1 MKMPKWPLM
10 LPDDRCTLF
19 TKSRRVEKSL
29 RVLKQIIFDW
39 AVKFNEVWNEVTADF
54 LEINSDLWE
63 YLSDG
68 LPKMEINGNNSSSLD

>member
-1 MKMPKWPLM
+1 M
-10 LPDDRCTLF
+10 
-19 TKSRRVEKSL
+19 EKSL